1 VSSAHTL
8 PRSRAFLLLR
18 YTLVIATAYLLIA
31 EQHFAIPRAST
42 LLLIAAALL
51 SNVVAAALPARF
63 VDSTYFAAG
72 IIVGDTL
79 WITAALI
86 SSGQFNA
93 EFFYLYFFVILLA
106 AIGEN
111 LALIAVGALVAC
123 AAYVYMLSASGGTW
137 MFWTSPSLIRVPFL
151 FTAAAFY
158 GYLVDR
164 TRREQGR
171 ALAAQAEAN
180 ATNTFLATVSHEIR
194 TPMTGILG
202 WTGLLLESD
211 LAPQHREYAEGV
223 ERASQ
228 TLLAL
233 INDILDFSKIEAGR
247 MELRPTEFDVRE
259 AVEGVVE
266 MLAEPAQRK
275 GLELCCQVGANVP
288 GTVRGDPQRLRQVLV
303 NLVGN
308 ALKFTDAGDVVVRA
322 SVADEAPDSALLR
335 FEVTDTGIGINAEH
349 QGQLFRAFSQL
360 DTSSTR
366 RHGGT
371 GLGLAISKELTTLM
385 GGKIGVESA
394 PGMGSTFWFT
404 VRLAVLAAAPA
415 APPPLPQLADMRALV
430 VDDSAASR
438 SIIEKRLKRWGLRAR
453 SVADGPTALA
463 RLLDAVGSGE
473 PYELA
478 IIDVHM
484 PGMGGLELAHAIR
497 AESSLAGV
505 RVLLLTALGEREQIE
520 SVRPAGATA
529 TLKKP
534 VQELRLFDSVMRL
547 VSMPIERR
555 AEGEPP
561 LSGEP
566 SARRSAGGAGSSP
579 R

>member
-1 VSSAHTL
+1 VSGPHTL
-8 PRSRAFLLLR
+8 SRSRAFLLLR

-31 EQHFAIPRAST
+31 EQNFAVPPAGT

-51 SNVVAAALPARF
+51 SNVIASALPARI

-72 IIVGDTL
+72 VIIGDTL

-123 AAYVYMLSASGGTW
+123 AAYVYLLSASGGTW
-137 MFWTSPSLIRVPFL
+137 TFWASPSVIRVPFL

-180 ATNTFLATVSHEIR
+180 AKNTFLATVSHEIR

-223 ERASQ
+223 QRSSQ
-228 TLLAL
+228 TLLAI

-247 MELRPTEFDVRE
+247 MELRPTEFDLRE
-259 AVEGVVE
+259 VVEGVVE

-275 GLELCCQVGANVP
+275 GLELCGQIGASVP

-308 ALKFTDAGDVVVRA
+308 ALKFTEAGDVVVRV
-322 SVADEAPDSALLR
+322 SVADESQNTALVR
-335 FEVTDTGIGINAEH
+335 FEVTDTGIGISPEH
-349 QGQLFRAFSQL
+349 QGQLFRAFSQV

-385 GGKIGVESA
+385 GGKIGVESE

-404 VRLAVLAAAPA
+404 ARLTVLAAAPA
-415 APPPLPQLADMRALV
+415 APPALPQLADMRALV
-430 VDDSAASR
+430 VDDSAASQLVL
-438 SIIEKRLKRWGLRAR
+438 EKCLKRWGLRAR
-453 SVADGPTALA
+453 SIADGPTALA

-478 IIDVHM
+478 VIDVHM

-497 AESSLAGV
+497 AEPSLAGV
-505 RVLLLTALGEREQIE
+505 RLLLLTALGERERIE
-520 SVRPAGATA
+520 SARPAGATA
-529 TLKKP
+529 TLGKP
-534 VQELRLFDSVMRL
+534 VQERRLFDCLVRL
-547 VSMPIERR
+547 VSIPVVRR
-555 AEGEPP
+555 ADGEPS
-561 LSGEP
+561 LSDEP
-566 SARRSAGGAGSSP
+566 SARRSAGGAGSSQ